1 MGNDFIASLK
11 QEICDHVCDFIPESY
26 WIETELKW
34 SFSILWGDLVNFKWL
49 KNERTKNN
57 KNSNLNNQI
66 GSIGVGAGGGNFISL
81 HKLLNIR
88 LKFKN
93 LKKRSKFETF

>member
-66 GSIGVGAGGGNFISL
+66 GSIGVGAVVETLFLYTNYSIL
-81 HKLLNIR
+81 DL
-88 LKFKN
+88 N
-93 LKKRSKFETF
+93 LKT